1 MTRRP
6 AIPILP
12 LAAALTLCLMVQA
25 CGVPDPGLTGTSA
38 ATVGGGSGYAALE
51 ARFVG
56 EGRLRGDRAPADAP
70 WGAAELER
78 NFARIALSSEYRLG
92 GSGMR
97 ADGAPGL
104 LRRWTEP
111 VRLEFRFG
119 SSVPESQRARD
130 RAAIADYAARLQGI
144 TGHPVGLAATDP
156 NVLVLVMAA
165 DELRALGPVLARDA
179 PDMSAGARRAIMRM
193 RPDIL
198 CLAVARPHADP
209 RRGHRGAI
217 VVVRAEHPPRL
228 RRSCIEE
235 ELAQVMGLPDDSP
248 AARPSIFNDDEE
260 FGVLTRHD
268 EALLRMLYD
277 PRLRPGMTP
286 AELAP
291 LLPAVAADAA
301 ALD

>member
-1 MTRRP
+1 MTSPPR
-6 AIPILP
+6 
-12 LAAALTLCLMVQA
+12 AAALALCLAVQA
-25 CGVPDPGLTGTSA
+25 CGVPDAGLSGTSA
-38 ATVGGGSGYAALE
+38 TAAGAGSGYAALE
-51 ARFVG
+51 ARFAS
-56 EGRLRGDRAPADAP
+56 EGRLREDPAPADAP

-92 GSGMR
+92 GGGMR

-111 VRLEFRFG
+111 VRLELRFG
-119 SSVPESQRARD
+119 PSVPEAQRTRD
-130 RAAIADYAARLQGI
+130 RAAVAGYAEQLAQV
-144 TGHPVGLAATDP
+144 TGHPVGLPASDP
-156 NVLVLVMAA
+156 NVLILVMAA
-165 DELRALGPVLARDA
+165 AELRALGPVLARDA
-179 PDMSAGARRAIMRM
+179 PDMSAGARRAITRM
-193 RPDIL
+193 PPDIL

-228 RRSCIEE
+228 RRSCIQE
-235 ELAQVMGLPDDSP
+235 ELAQVMGLPDDSST
-248 AARPSIFNDDEE
+248 ARPSIFNDDEE

-291 LLPAVAADAA
+291 LLPAIAADAA
-301 ALD
+301 ARD